1 VLAGHVLHGD
11 DAVGK
16 VRVSLQWVGGDPVM
30 EAREDGYYRFCN
42 VPLGKLIL
50 VRASYEKLMVTTTV
64 TLAPN
69 EIVHPLDLKL
79 KP

>member
-1 VLAGHVLHGD
+1 
-11 DAVGK
+11 
-16 VRVSLQWVGGDPVM
+16 M
-30 EAREDGYYRFCN
+30 ETRDDGYFRFCN

-79 KP
+79 QP